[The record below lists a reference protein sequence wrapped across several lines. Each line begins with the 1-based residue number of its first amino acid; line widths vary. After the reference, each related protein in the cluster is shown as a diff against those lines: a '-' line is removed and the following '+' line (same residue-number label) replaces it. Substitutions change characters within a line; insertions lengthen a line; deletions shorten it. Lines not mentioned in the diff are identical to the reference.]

1 MAQLNGFSIESD
13 QCQLIRRMLH
23 VGLRAYAEIELVREL
38 DQSGLVPAGEKNLPR
53 TVDPGPDAVCNFA
66 DALQFMDILEHY
78 VLAAE
83 ARPSIGF

>member
-1 MAQLNGFSIESD
+1 MAQLNAFSIESD

-38 DQSGLVPAGEKNLPR
+38 DESGSLTPGEKNLPR
-53 TVDPGPDAVCNFA
+53 AVDPSPDALCNFA
-66 DALQFMDILEHY
+66 DALQFVDILEES